1 MKLYRI
7 YISLILSII
16 TFTCIQAQNGILD
29 ELRRNNPGE
38 GTVTIHQD
46 PRIEALVGKARVR
59 STTGESSVKG
69 TGYRVQVY
77 AGNNS
82 RAARDQAMNMAARV
96 KQYFPDATVYTT
108 FVPPRWICR
117 VGDYQSYEE
126 ADAMMRRLRGTGAF
140 KEVFIIKEQINI
152 DL

>member
-1 MKLYRI
+1 LC
-7 YISLILSII
+7 ILSV
-16 TFTCIQAQNGILD
+16 TFVQAQNGILD
-29 ELRRNNPGE
+29 ELRKNNPGE

-46 PRIEALVGKARVR
+46 PRIEALVGKQRVR
-59 STTGESSVKG
+59 STNGESSIKG

-82 RAARDQAMNMAARV
+82 RAARDQATNMAARV
-96 KQYFPDATVYTT
+96 KQYFPEARVYTT

-126 ADAMMRRLRGTGAF
+126 ADAMMRKLRDTGSF
-140 KEVFIIKEQINI
+140 REVFIIREQINI